1 MVSRSSQRIL
11 PLVIL
16 ALSLVS
22 ATSAF
27 NDWSVPC
34 FHGECAYDT
43 SSSSMGSGTVQLFGS
58 PKGMTDITPA
68 AGWVILDCDPNA
80 LEQTIRLV
88 CMNEDEE
95 ACGHLYAHGG
105 PQDKVVRLPES
116 CGAGPFARIAHLNTA
131 EDQSIPAH
139 VSPKIV
145 RRDGATP
152 QVISLGVDTNWLSID
167 TENRGEIQ
175 FRIAGINGELPP
187 GYFHDGGLHSREDSK
202 SWFHSALVTVAEAS
216 VALGKQF
223 KDLPFFA
230 SEAKSIEASH
240 NFTKTLPLI
249 EKNATCGTLKG
260 SLKVEVTA
268 KGSVKGYIG
277 FVASG
282 KLGKEPE
289 TEDMATLYRLT
300 LDADASFNVI
310 AKVAGSEKRPIHLID
325 VPLGP
330 FSIPGIAEFGPK
342 IILDALGEAEL
353 QLTSDSVV
361 GGNFNIDLQYV
372 IPPKYS
378 EYVKKKLAQDALTK
392 PKDSKF
398 SLKASTDIVGTAKF
412 KGHLIPK
419 IQVGI
424 KAFNH
429 EADVFAK
436 VDVWAALYLLAKG
449 HASASVSGSK
459 KITREIADRAYIP
472 PYGVASRDLDGSD
485 GSATTKATAGFTGS
499 VIINAGVEVSGGVE
513 VKGAAIPFF
522 KALAGLNASTPLSA
536 TAKAGKAWQ
545 LLSKDFGA
553 GQYSAEL
560 ASASHKPL
568 STSKDACPSKAP
580 APAEVVQELTTLA
593 ADKFKS
599 TTSS

>member
-1 MVSRSSQRIL
+1 MVSRPSQRIL
-11 PLVIL
+11 PVVIL

-43 SSSSMGSGTVQLFGS
+43 SSSSVGSGTVQLFGS

-80 LEQTIRLV
+80 LDQTIRLV

-95 ACGHLYAHGG
+95 ACGHLFAHGG

-116 CGAGPFARIAHLNTA
+116 CGAGPFARIAHLSTA

-152 QVISLGVDTNWLSID
+152 QVISLGVDANWLSID

-175 FRIAGINGELPP
+175 FRIAGINGELPA
-187 GYFHDGGLHSREDSK
+187 GHFHDGGLHSREDSK
-202 SWFHSALVTVAEAS
+202 TWFQSALVKVAKAAVVLAEH
-216 VALGKQF
+216 L
-223 KDLPFFA
+223 KDKPFFA
-230 SEAKSIEASH
+230 SDANGVEAS
-240 NFTKTLPLI
+240 KTFDKTIPI
-249 EKNATCGTLKG
+249 FEKNATCGPLKG
-260 SLKVEVTA
+260 TLKVEVGA
-268 KGSVKGYIG
+268 KGSIKGNIG
-277 FVASG
+277 FVAAG

-289 TEDMATLYRLT
+289 TDDMATLYRLT
-300 LDADASFNVI
+300 LDADASFTVL
-310 AKVAGSEKRPIHLID
+310 AKVAGNEKRSIHLLD
-325 VPLGP
+325 LPLGP
-330 FSIPGIAEFGPK
+330 FSIPGIANFGPK
-342 IILDALGEAEL
+342 IVLDALGEAEL
-353 QLTSDSVV
+353 QLTSDSVI
-361 GGNFNIDLQYV
+361 GGNFNIDRNQH
-372 IPPKYS
+372 
-378 EYVKKKLAQDALTK
+378 VKDVLKQDAITQ
-392 PKDSKF
+392 PRDSKF
-398 SLKASTDIVGTAKF
+398 SLKAATNIAGTAKF

-419 IQVGI
+419 ILVDI
-424 KAFNH
+424 TAFGH
-429 EADVFAK
+429 SADVFAK

-459 KITREIADRAYIP
+459 KTREIADRAYIP

-485 GSATTKATAGFTGS
+485 GSVAGKTTAGFTGS

-513 VKGAAIPFF
+513 IKGQAIAFF
-522 KALAGLNASTPLSA
+522 KALAGLKPNEPLGLS
-536 TAKAGKAWQ
+536 AKAGKAWQ
-545 LLSKDFGA
+545 LLSKDFGV

-560 ASASHKPL
+560 AAVSHKPIN
-568 STSKDACPSKAP
+568 TSGDACLKNSTPGPS
-580 APAEVVQELTTLA
+580 EDVQTLTSLA
-593 ADKFKS
+593 AKTFKAV
-599 TTSS
+599 